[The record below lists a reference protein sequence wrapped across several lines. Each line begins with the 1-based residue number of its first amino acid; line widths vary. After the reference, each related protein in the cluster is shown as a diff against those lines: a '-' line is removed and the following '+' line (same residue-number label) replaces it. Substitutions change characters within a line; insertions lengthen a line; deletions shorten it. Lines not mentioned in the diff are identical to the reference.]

1 MPNTAGE
8 TTVPIG
14 DWTTGTLKVYEDE
27 KIANLKIL
35 MDERKEHLKELRV
48 ADQRA
53 IDAALVSQEKA
64 IVKAENAAERRF
76 ELLNELRDGVAT
88 KDQMEALEKVVDDL
102 KDRINTT
109 LGQSRGLKDGWAYL
123 LGGLGGVATIIGVIL
138 AFNN

>member
-14 DWTTGTLKVYEDE
+14 DWTNGS
-27 KIANLKIL
+27 LKIFEDTCRAYERQL

-64 IVKAENAAERRF
+64 IVKAENAADKRF

-88 KDQMEALEKVVDDL
+88 KDQLSALEKVVDAL
-102 KDRINTT
+102 ARLVYI
-109 LGQSRGLKDGWAYL
+109 
-123 LGGLGGVATIIGVIL
+123 GLGAVLALQIVLQFIG
-138 AFNN
+138 